1 VEVSRETHFLLEQG
15 RFVAALGFTKA
26 RSMGPVAEAV
36 ERAGGSV
43 ARVFRKAEL
52 PLRLIEEPEQLI
64 LLRDQLVLVEHA
76 ARELDDHALPLRLS
90 TQAGMEGLGLFG
102 RRVRTAPTL
111 ENAIERCNFGI
122 QSMLQSMTRMDLK
135 QTEGSAARLAAWTYE
150 ILDEAPVGR
159 QKNELLAF
167 GYMISTLKHFGAGA
181 PLRVTLPRKPP
192 ERTALEDL
200 LGCEIA
206 TGEKAALVFRAE
218 CLCNPNPA
226 GVDPDDARIDD
237 MPSPTDFSA
246 AVERLVE
253 LALLERRPT
262 IDAVRRRLALS
273 ARSLQRRLAEE
284 GESFDAIRRRVVLG
298 KARTRLSDGATPI
311 TQIAYE
317 LGYSDAAHFSRAF
330 AAWTGESPR
339 AWRRAALARACE
351 AGLPP
356 LGRRP

>member
-52 PLRLIEEPEQLI
+52 PLRLIEAPEQLI
-64 LLRDQLVLVEHA
+64 LLRDQLALVEHA
-76 ARELDDHALPLRLS
+76 ARELDDEALPLRLS
-90 TQAGMEGLGLFG
+90 MPAGIEGLGFFG

-122 QSMLQSMTRMDLK
+122 QSMLQSMTHMDLT
-135 QTEGSAARLAAWTYE
+135 QTKGRAPRLAIWTYE
-150 ILDEAPVGR
+150 ILDDAPVGR

-167 GYMISTLKHFGAGA
+167 GYMISALKHFRVGA
-181 PLRVTLPRKPP
+181 LRVTLPQRPLA
-192 ERTALEDL
+192 RAVLEDI

-206 TGEKAALVFRAE
+206 VGEKAALIFPAE
-218 CLCNPNPA
+218 RLSNANPA
-226 GVDPDDARIDD
+226 CVDPVDTRGED
-237 MPSPTDFSA
+237 MQSPTDFSA

-273 ARSLQRRLAEE
+273 ARSLQRRLAEA
-284 GESFDAIRRRVVLG
+284 GESFEIIRRRVVLA

-351 AGLPP
+351 TGLPP
-356 LGRRP
+356 LGQRP